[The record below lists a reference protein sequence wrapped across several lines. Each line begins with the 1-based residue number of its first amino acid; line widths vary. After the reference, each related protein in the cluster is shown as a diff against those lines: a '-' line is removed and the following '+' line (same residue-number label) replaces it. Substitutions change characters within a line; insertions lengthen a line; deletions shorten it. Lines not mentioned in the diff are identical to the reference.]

1 MISELKLNKRKDFL
15 SNNKEVGQFSP
26 INDSDPEK
34 MMKSVKNLEI
44 DKKIKL
50 IQKITNNDKLSKNS
64 KFKFLKGKTSLD
76 DLDSKELSKFNDLI
90 NNTKKSKELVDL
102 PEFQTLKKMDDMF
115 YAGDDAI
122 TNFNKQTKKFN
133 DNFDMMKKLNKE
145 TNIAKNYK
153 PNKVELKDY
162 IKPENLEIRKKNIKA
177 LAKDKNIKLEGNVD
191 TILEFDN
198 NLVKKANIELE
209 IKTKKKY

>member
-1 MISELKLNKRKDFL
+1 MCKKLSDLNPQELDGLKKNLDNSTLKNINDAGELEAVISELKLNKRKDFL

-44 DKKIKL
+44 DKKNKL

-102 PEFQTLKKMDDMF
+102 PEFQTLKKMDEMF

-122 TNFNKQTKKFN
+122 TNFNKQTK
-133 DNFDMMKKLNKE
+133 
-145 TNIAKNYK
+145 
-153 PNKVELKDY
+153 
-162 IKPENLEIRKKNIKA
+162 NLMI
-177 LAKDKNIKLEGNVD
+177 
-191 TILEFDN
+191 IL
-198 NLVKKANIELE
+198 
-209 IKTKKKY
+209 T